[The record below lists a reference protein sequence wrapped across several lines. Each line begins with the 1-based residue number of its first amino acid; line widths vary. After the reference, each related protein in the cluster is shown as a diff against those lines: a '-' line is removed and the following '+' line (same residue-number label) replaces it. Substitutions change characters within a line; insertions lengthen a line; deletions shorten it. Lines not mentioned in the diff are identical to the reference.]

1 MSDTTPP
8 PPPAAAPTATGPGPV
23 GTVRSPLIVL
33 LLTIVTFGIY
43 GLIWI
48 YGVFKELKAHTGEGL
63 GGPIALLLAFFTG
76 LSVFFL
82 PHEIGNM
89 YAKSGQEKPMTWLAG
104 FWNFLPII
112 GSIIW
117 LWKVQNA
124 MNARWTA
131 AAAA

>member
-8 PPPAAAPTATGPGPV
+8 PPPAYTPPATGPGPV
-23 GTVRSPLIVL
+23 GTVRNPLVIL
-33 LLTIVTFGIY
+33 QLTIITFGIY
-43 GLIWI
+43 GLVWI
-48 YGVFKELKAHTGEGL
+48 YGVFKELKEHTGEGL
-63 GGPIALLLAFFTG
+63 GGPVGLILAFFTG

-89 YAKSGQEKPMTWLAG
+89 YAKAGLEKPMTWLAG

-131 AAAA
+131 AAA